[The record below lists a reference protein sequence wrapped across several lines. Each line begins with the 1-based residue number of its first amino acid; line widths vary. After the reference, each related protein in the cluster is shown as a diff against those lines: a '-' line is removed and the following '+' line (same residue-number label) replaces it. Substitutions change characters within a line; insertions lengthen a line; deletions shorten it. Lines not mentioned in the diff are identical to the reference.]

1 MALRREEPVKIG
13 VKAPFPGFV
22 APALATAVDAVPK
35 GTPWIHEIKF
45 DGYGWVS
52 LRATHPVCYVRL
64 RSGMMPGAA
73 TKVHVRDRQELA
85 VRRATPVRSSRI
97 RARSPQGNADSRIE
111 TGVGRLLAP
120 Y

>member
-1 MALRREEPVKIG
+1 VALRREKPVKIG
-13 VKAPFPGFV
+13 VKAPLPGFV
-22 APALATAVDAVPK
+22 APARATAVDTVPK
-35 GTPWIHEIKF
+35 GTPIEF

-97 RARSPQGNADSRIE
+97 GARSPQGNADSRIE